1 MKVGVTPVDIAPGAT
16 QVTVPITFEIPA
28 EADLFGV
35 TDLTIHYDA
44 TVKSIPAGVTSR
56 VATGALLSGFFVV
69 VNVNTP
75 GEIRV
80 SASTATAVT
89 GSGVALEVTFDLVGG
104 GGDCSDLTFV
114 GGMFEDSD
122 LDALCA
128 DFTDGQC
135 CIPIDLG
142 TPALDAI
149 EDASVTEAQLLTL
162 PVSATDPDGDG
173 LTLSAFGLPGF
184 AEFTDD
190 GDGSGQIEFTPGF
203 GDAGVYEISVTATD
217 DSPDEH
223 HDTELFTLTVD
234 PISPAECVRIW
245 MPADAEALISG
256 QVTIPVGMTIPEGRQ
271 LRGITDL
278 LITYDPMVHW
288 IPVGDT
294 SRVVA
299 GDLLSGFTIMTNVN
313 VPGQI
318 RITATSAG
326 SAQGSGV
333 AMELTFD
340 VIGEIGA
347 CTVLDAG
354 SAIYENDSME
364 QICSAFTDGQSCVV
378 ETLSED
384 PGSESSAARHWV
396 GYD

>member
-1 MKVGVTPVDIAPGAT
+1 M
-16 QVTVPITFEIPA
+16 TVPITFEIPE

-35 TDLTIHYDA
+35 TDMTLQYDA
-44 TVKSIPAGVTSR
+44 TVKSIPMGLTSR
-56 VATGALLSGFFVV
+56 VATGALLNGFFVV

-89 GSGVALEVTFDLVGG
+89 GSGVALEITFDLVGDG
-104 GGDCSDLTFV
+104 GECSDLTFT
-114 GGMFEDSD
+114 GGMFEDSE
-122 LDALCA
+122 LDAICA

-135 CIPIDLG
+135 CIPVDAG
-142 TPALDAI
+142 TPNLDAI
-149 EDASVTEAQLLTL
+149 DDASVTEANTL
-162 PVSATDPDGDG
+162 VVPFSATDPDGDD

-190 GDGSGQIEFTPGF
+190 GDGTGQIEFAPGF
-203 GDAGVYEISVTATD
+203 GDAGTYEISVTATD
-217 DSPDEH
+217 DSPDERN
-223 HDTELFTLTVD
+223 DTELFTVTVD
-234 PISPAECVRIW
+234 PINPAECVRIW
-245 MPADAEALISG
+245 LPAAAEALIGG
-256 QVTIPVGMTIPEGRQ
+256 QVTIPVGMTIPNGRQ
-271 LRGITDL
+271 LQGITDL
-278 LITYDPMVHW
+278 LIVYDPMVHW
-288 IPVGDT
+288 IPVGDA

-299 GDLLSGFTIMTNVN
+299 GDLLSGFTVMTNVN

-318 RITATSAG
+318 RITASSAG
-326 SAQGSGV
+326 AAQGTGV

-340 VIGEIGA
+340 VIGELGA

-354 SAIYENDSME
+354 SAIYEDDSME

-384 PGSESSAARHWV
+384 PGLGSNATRHWI